1 MMQHDTVIAATLSA
15 TVIQAAVGVIIHAD
29 GRVLLA
35 ERPAG
40 KPWAGYW
47 EFPGGKIEIGESAQQ
62 ALIRELQEELGID
75 VTLAYPWLTRTFD
88 YAAKYD
94 AAGTLQSAAKT
105 VKLHFF
111 VVQAWIGE
119 PRSLEQQ
126 QLSWQA
132 IDALTVSPL
141 LPANLPLL
149 TALGLAP
156 IYAISNLSA
165 LGSALFFERLEIAL
179 QNGLKMIQI
188 RENQLSAADFSA
200 FATRVIAMA
209 QPFKASVLLNS
220 TAADLNLCLQLGAA
234 GVHFT
239 ARDLMQLQVRPK
251 AILCGASCHNRAE
264 LAHAA
269 TLGLDYALLSPVQ
282 ATLSHVDA
290 VPLGWA
296 AFSDLIADYALP
308 VYALGGMQ
316 PADLHN
322 ARLHGAHGIALQRAL
337 W

>member
-1 MMQHDTVIAATLSA
+1 MMQHDTVIAAAASA
-15 TVIQAAVGVIIHAD
+15 TVIEAAVGVIVHAD

-47 EFPGGKIEIGESAQQ
+47 EFPGGKIEADETAQQ
-62 ALIRELQEELGID
+62 ALIRELQEELGIE
-75 VTLAYPWLTRTFD
+75 VSLAYPWLTRTFD

-94 AAGTLQSAAKT
+94 AAGTLESAAKT

-111 VVQAWIGE
+111 VVQAWTGE
-119 PRSLEQQ
+119 PRGLEQQ
-126 QLSWQA
+126 LLSWQDV
-132 IDALTVSPL
+132 DALTVSPL

-156 IYAISNLSA
+156 VYAISNLSA
-165 LGSALFFERLEIAL
+165 LGAALFFERLEIAL
-179 QNGLKMIQI
+179 ENGLRMIQI

-209 QPFKASVLLNS
+209 QPFKARVLLNS

-239 ARDLMQLQVRPK
+239 ARDLMQLQVRPDG
-251 AILCGASCHNRAE
+251 IVCGASCHNRAE

-322 ARLHGAHGIALQRAL
+322 ARLHGAHGIALQRAM